1 MSALALVG
9 ASFLVVPGSVRGD
22 EPPPGARPA
31 APASPAQRAAAEEA
45 ERSQGSAPPPPKN
58 APLRLVDPLTN
69 LGLGMMAVGAAAS
82 VVGLIAIA
90 ASPPRLATCNDC
102 GPQNAEFAGSIA
114 LGAGL
119 GLIAVGAPEAIVGAS
134 GSPPLRTNQRLMLGG
149 ALLTGVGVGLVGSG
163 VALIVDDQG
172 RQHGVSSAVPFL
184 VAGGVITVAG
194 VALWAVDGQPAKIH
208 VAASPSGPSVA
219 FGPTSAR
226 FTWRF

>member
-1 MSALALVG
+1 MSVLALVG
-9 ASFLVVPGSVRGD
+9 ASFLVVPASVRGA
-22 EPPPGARPA
+22 EPPPSAGPPA
-31 APASPAQRAAAEEA
+31 AASPAERAAAEEA
-45 ERSQGSAPPPPKN
+45 ERSPGSAPPPPKS
-58 APLRLVDPLTN
+58 APVRLVDPLTN
-69 LGLGMMAVGAAAS
+69 LGLGTMAVGAAAS
-82 VVGLIAIA
+82 VAGLIAIA

-119 GLIAVGAPEAIVGAS
+119 GLIAVGAPEAIVGAI

-149 ALLTGVGVGLVGSG
+149 ALLTGIGVGMVGSG

-172 RQHGVSSAVPFL
+172 RQHGVSSAIPFL
-184 VAGGVITVAG
+184 AAGGVITVAG
-194 VALWAVDGQPAKIH
+194 AALWTINGQPIKLRAI
-208 VAASPSGPSVA
+208 ADGSGPAVA